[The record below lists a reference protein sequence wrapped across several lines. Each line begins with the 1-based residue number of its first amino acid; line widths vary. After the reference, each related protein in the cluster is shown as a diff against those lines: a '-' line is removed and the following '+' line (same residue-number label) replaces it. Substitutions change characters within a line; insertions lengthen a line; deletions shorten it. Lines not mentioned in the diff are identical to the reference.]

1 MVLSVV
7 VREVFEDMLHR
18 GNKAAWDKQTTCKVQ
33 MVSTTTATELFNERT
48 SVEVIWDEELPDG
61 LDSQSL
67 LECVVQETDSQMC
80 AATSYRNFAL

>member
-1 MVLSVV
+1 
-7 VREVFEDMLHR
+7 MLHL